1 MAFHDR
7 PQAPVHDVPA
17 NEHQVRMLR
26 IDEIH
31 PSGKFRAPVMVS
43 HMQVAC
49 QHNGKRLFKRLF
61 RLYRQFFPVFV
72 LVMDIAGYHDEHDD
86 TDGRPKACQAA
97 IQQPFG
103 ENAAKRKQ
111 IRCKKEKEQIQ
122 KRYHPR
128 KPGLIEHRGGFDG
141 DLFGQAETG
150 HGNAEPQHED
160 QHGGQLPWPA
170 SGYDTPLMPKYI
182 PQRQGEY
189 DKNNYETCSHRLLA
203 IPIRNCLSRLRPQ
216 SGTLQCRGRCR

>member
-1 MAFHDR
+1 MISEYGPHRGLDTPEFLGIMAFHDR

-150 HGNAEPQHED
+150 HGNAKPQQEG
-160 QHGGQLPWPA
+160 QHGGQLPGPTP
-170 SGYDTPLMPKYI
+170 GYDAP
-182 PQRQGEY
+182 
-189 DKNNYETCSHRLLA
+189 
-203 IPIRNCLSRLRPQ
+203 
-216 SGTLQCRGRCR
+216 